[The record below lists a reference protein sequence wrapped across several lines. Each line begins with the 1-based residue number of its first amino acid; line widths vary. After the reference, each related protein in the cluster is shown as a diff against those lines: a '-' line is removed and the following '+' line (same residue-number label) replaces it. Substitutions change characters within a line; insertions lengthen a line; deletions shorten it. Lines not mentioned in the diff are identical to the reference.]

1 MTFDGL
7 RAALDRWI
15 ELQRAELDEFAD
27 RSEAGSMQGSLD
39 AFEAVRDYLDTG
51 REPMFMTLR

>member
-1 MTFDGL
+1 VTFDEL

-27 RSEAGSMQGSLD
+27 RS
-39 AFEAVRDYLDTG
+39 
-51 REPMFMTLR
+51 